1 MTPPPT
7 PAPAPAPQLG
17 EPCGG
22 LRHAASKQNVC
33 FQGKLEC
40 GWDFPNCVGIL
51 PAMAGLGK
59 GTLQGFPGPVVT
71 CWLYPATKVSLCN
84 ALWALLK
91 MTPVHGGGGAPP

>member
-1 MTPPPT
+1 
-7 PAPAPAPQLG
+7 
-17 EPCGG
+17 
-22 LRHAASKQNVC
+22 
-33 FQGKLEC
+33 
-40 GWDFPNCVGIL
+40 
-51 PAMAGLGK
+51 MAGLGK